1 MERKI
6 NGGVVVGFTAEE
18 NKPQE
23 KKETSAPA
31 EPKKPAKKK
40 TK

>member
-1 MERKI
+1 MEQKI
-6 NGGVVVGFTAEE
+6 NGGVIVGYTAEAE
-18 NKPQE
+18 KPQE

>member
-6 NGGVVVGFTAEE
+6 NGGVIVGYTAEAE
-18 NKPQE
+18 KPQE
-23 KKETSAPA
+23 KKETPAPA
-31 EPKKPAKKK
+31 ETKKPAKKK

>member
-1 MERKI
+1 MEQKI
-6 NGGVVVGFTAEE
+6 NGGVIVGYTAEAE
-18 NKPQE
+18 KPQE
-23 KKETSAPA
+23 KNETSAPA